1 MTDELLTY
9 YDQVITRL
17 VLVPSHGGRF
27 DVIVDG
33 EKVFSKQELHRHAEP
48 GEIVRLVGDLAKQAE
63 KRQRKGL

>member
-1 MTDELLTY
+1 VTDELLTY

-27 DVIVDG
+27 DVTVDG
-33 EKVFSKQELHRHAEP
+33 AKIFSKQELHRHAEP
-48 GEIVRLVGDLAKQAE
+48 GEIVRLVGDYAKEVE

>member
-27 DVIVDG
+27 EVSVDG
-33 EKVFSKQELHRHAEP
+33 QLIFSKHELHRHAEP
-48 GEIVRLVGDLAKQAE
+48 GEIVRLVSDHAKQAE